1 MVEGWRR
8 SKQNGREIRNGIIAL
23 RWCTSEEDFDG
34 KTSMSLARVAVPCG
48 SNLNNRLLQDPSDVD
63 WKVRLTTI
71 NWSTEMS
78 LLVALTR

>member
-34 KTSMSLARVAVPCG
+34 KTSMSLARVAVKPTLVVAT
-48 SNLNNRLLQDPSDVD
+48 STIDYFRILLT
-63 WKVRLTTI
+63 LTG
-71 NWSTEMS
+71 
-78 LLVALTR
+78 RFG